1 MPLLQ
6 GLAIGPA
13 DTLIAFLPSS
23 CFSRNLCGQ
32 LAARMTV
39 LRTAVYAARSH

>member
-13 DTLIAFLPSS
+13 DTLITFLPSS
-23 CFSRNLCGQ
+23 CFSRDHCGQ
-32 LAARMTV
+32 LAARMTI
-39 LRTAVYAARSH
+39 LRTAVCAALSH